1 MRLWITVIFALSLF
15 SCKSITQTQDSEVL
29 NYEMMSL
36 CDDLRSE
43 EDCRLRE
50 INSECGLQQ
59 KCIQK
64 QKIGEQDISG
74 SKADIWLC
82 SCE

>member
-36 CDDLRSE
+36 CDDLRSV

-50 INSECGLQQ
+50 INSECEQQ
-59 KCIQK
+59 KKCVQK